1 MQSQGVRCRRAGR
14 DGSVLTGSRLRS
26 ARLSGCSRAGFVPGA
41 PPLTA
46 SVAHPTVNRSAP
58 LGALNL
64 WKHDQTE
71 ELLCRRAAVDGSC
84 GGVRRDDVGPVPSQP
99 ASADGTGAVADL
111 ERASLGLGT
120 APRLASNT
128 SYPEFANL
136 AMRSEDVLVSA
147 GLADQ
152 STGGWCAN
160 YICWYDAECGQNCVC
175 LTWNGWWGFCWRHG
189 P

>member
-1 MQSQGVRCRRAGR
+1 MTKPKSFFAAARRSMAVAAAFAVTMLA
-14 DGSVLTGSRLRS
+14 S
-26 ARLSGCSRAGFVPGA
+26 
-41 PPLTA
+41 
-46 SVAHPTVNRSAP
+46 SVATS
-58 LGALNL
+58 
-64 WKHDQTE
+64 
-71 ELLCRRAAVDGSC
+71 
-84 GGVRRDDVGPVPSQP
+84 